1 MKVQYN
7 IVRKKGLKNISLR
20 VNNNKEVVVTA
31 STLTPTKT
39 IENFVQKKQSW
50 IEKRVNY
57 INTLYL
63 PLEDKN
69 SYMLLGK
76 VKTLEVAKGKKA
88 LHLKEDKF
96 LLINPTK
103 PTDAVIKKMIDTWY
117 KEYAFNLYR
126 TLVDKWVEK
135 LNLIKELPITI
146 VNFPKRL
153 GSCSIKGELKFSI
166 RSLILP
172 IEIVDYLALHEVA
185 HTLYF
190 NHGQEFKALLSKEL
204 PNWKTLQQE
213 MSRYQLLLQ
222 SF

>member
-1 MKVQYN
+1 VNRAMKVQYN

-88 LHLKEDKF
+88 LHLKED
-96 LLINPTK
+96 
-103 PTDAVIKKMIDTWY
+103 
-117 KEYAFNLYR
+117 
-126 TLVDKWVEK
+126 
-135 LNLIKELPITI
+135 
-146 VNFPKRL
+146 
-153 GSCSIKGELKFSI
+153 
-166 RSLILP
+166 
-172 IEIVDYLALHEVA
+172 
-185 HTLYF
+185 
-190 NHGQEFKALLSKEL
+190 
-204 PNWKTLQQE
+204 
-213 MSRYQLLLQ
+213 
-222 SF
+222 